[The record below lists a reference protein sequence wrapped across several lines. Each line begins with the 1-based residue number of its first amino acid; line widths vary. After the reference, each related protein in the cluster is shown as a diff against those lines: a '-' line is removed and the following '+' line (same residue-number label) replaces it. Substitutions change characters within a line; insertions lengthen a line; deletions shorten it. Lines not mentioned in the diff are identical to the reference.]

1 MESKDGRRVILLLEL
16 RKTVE
21 LVAAVHLLGSFIA
34 VGVVD
39 VDGEAVVTRGLGVV
53 VAKLAAHG
61 VSDGLNWI
69 TGGVPAHLDHAVV
82 GILLVIGQS

>member
-21 LVAAVHLLGSFIA
+21 LVAAVHLLGSLVA

-53 VAKLAAHG
+53 VAELAAHG
-61 VSDGLNWI
+61 IGDGFNWV

-82 GILLVIGQS
+82 GVLSVSSQS